1 MGVTDQRDVVTLESW
16 NHEAFQLDDEL
27 VPLNENKTI
36 LHQFTNE
43 NESDAENTDN
53 GNSIFNDCLLMSSMS
68 EDNNEDGKLL

>member
-1 MGVTDQRDVVTLESW
+1 MGATDQRDVVTLESW

-27 VPLNENKTI
+27 IPLNENKTI
-36 LHQFTNE
+36 MHQFI

-53 GNSIFNDCLLMSSMS
+53 SNSIFNDCLLLSVS

>member
-36 LHQFTNE
+36 VHQFTNE
-43 NESDAENTDN
+43 NDIENADSS
-53 GNSIFNDCLLMSSMS
+53 NSILNDCLLLSVS
-68 EDNNEDGKLL
+68 EDNDEDGKLL